1 MKIISL
7 LYLFALFIILAPNVF
22 IPYDKQ
28 FGVLL
33 HTTLFLIIFYFTYDG
48 VIKEGFY
55 EREINVNGMS
65 YLADLFGENREN
77 EDTNTVIINN
87 QVRKPKQQEILEST
101 SDSNELLRI
110 TLQKMKDL
118 RNDNT
123 SLEQTLSA
131 YRGDSSVVDKLR
143 DEQKRNEN
151 TIKQLMTQV
160 QSLQGATNTPTT
172 INELNDIIKE
182 LRNKNKE
189 LTLKNNMV
197 Q

>member
-7 LYLFALFIILAPNVF
+7 LYIFALFVILTPDVF

-48 VIKEGFY
+48 VLKEGFY

-65 YLADLFGENREN
+65 YLADLFNTNRED
-77 EDTNTVIINN
+77 EESNTVVINN
-87 QVRKPKQQEILEST
+87 QVRKPKHEEIQEST
-101 SDSNELLRI
+101 ADSNELLRI
-110 TLQKMKDL
+110 TLKKMDEL

-131 YRGDSSVVDKLR
+131 YRGDDSVVDKLR
-143 DEQKRNEN
+143 DKQKQNEK
-151 TIKQLMTQV
+151 TIEQLMIQV
-160 QSLQGATNTPTT
+160 QSLQGTT
-172 INELNDIIKE
+172 GTIDQLNNIIEE
-182 LRNKNKE
+182 LRSKNK
-189 LTLKNNMV
+189 TLNLQLLQKK
-197 Q
+197 